1 MQQKGFI
8 FDLDGVIVDTA
19 RYHFLA
25 WRKLAQSIDIE
36 FTELQNEQLKGVS
49 RVRSLEKI
57 LSWGQKSIDATLFQE
72 LLDQKNQDYLSY
84 IEKMDADEV
93 LVDVPKILEHLRR
106 RGQKIALGSA
116 SKNAR
121 RILKSVHLYSSFDS
135 IVDGNDVTMAKQD
148 PEVFLKAAS
157 NLGVSPENAI
167 VFEDSISGI
176 QAANTAN
183 MISIGIGD
191 ADILNEADYIFND
204 FQEISVEFIDEL
216 IKK

>member
-1 MQQKGFI
+1 MQKKGFI

-57 LSWGQKSIDATLFQE
+57 LGWGQKSIDAVLFQE

-135 IVDGNDVTMAKQD
+135 IVDGNDVTMAKPD

-157 NLGVSPENAI
+157 NLGVPPENAI
-167 VFEDSISGI
+167 VFEDSIAGI